1 MQILLNFFLPLT
13 LPQVKPNRARSHS
26 SVGVDEILR
35 GHELVEINA
44 AAAESRRKSRRVSL
58 GMRPKFSNWSKV
70 KGAFKRDKS
79 NSRLDSRDCGDYAD
93 YSGDEGAEKGE
104 SQFSSSHENIGQI
117 TSSDEEFEYIVDV
130 FPTKKGKYPLTLGQ

>member
-1 MQILLNFFLPLT
+1 M
-13 LPQVKPNRARSHS
+13 
-26 SVGVDEILR
+26 DEILR
-35 GHELVEINA
+35 GHELVDIN

-79 NSRLDSRDCGDYAD
+79 NSRLDSRDGEYAD

-130 FPTKKGKYPLTLGQ
+130 FPTKKGKYPLIFGQLTYRNL